1 MSVKKDLKGQKEIRM
16 VSFQGKLEHR
26 DAQEDSPR
34 IISGYA
40 AVFNQV
46 AEIGYW
52 YRYKEQIAPDAFE
65 GCNYDKCVACFNH
78 NTDNILAR
86 YSSGTLKLSV
96 DSVGLRFEFEVPNT
110 TVGNDMYELVK
121 RGDISQCSFAFV
133 VSEDTWKYDEQDD
146 ENDLRT
152 INKISELWD
161 VSLVTYPAYE
171 GTSVDAR
178 SADEDAFKKMKEQYI
193 SERDNARIMAESESR
208 ARLCQVLNL
217 GNNAN

>member
-1 MSVKKDLKGQKEIRM
+1 MKENKNLKGQTESRM
-16 VSFQGKLEHR
+16 VSFQGRLECR

-46 AEIGYW
+46 AQIGRW
-52 YRYKEQIAPDAFE
+52 YRYKEQIASNAFE

-96 DSVGLRFEFEVPNT
+96 DEVGLRFEFEVPNT

-133 VSEDTWKYDEQDD
+133 VAEESWKYDEQNDD
-146 ENDLRT
+146 NDLRT
-152 INKISELWD
+152 IEKIAELWD

-178 SADEDAFKKMKEQYI
+178 SAEEESFMERKKEYL
-193 SERDNARIMAESESR
+193 SRNDNEIKADSESR
-208 ARLCQVLNL
+208 ARYCQVLAL
-217 GNNAN
+217 GNAN

>member
-1 MSVKKDLKGQKEIRM
+1 MNNNKDMKGQKESRM

-26 DAQEDSPR
+26 DAQEDSLR

-46 AEIGYW
+46 AVIGRW
-52 YRYKEQIAPDAFE
+52 YRYKEQIASDAFD
-65 GCNYDKCVACFNH
+65 GCNYEKCVACFNH

-86 YSSGTLKLSV
+86 YSSGTLKLTV
-96 DSVGLRFEFEVPNT
+96 DEVGLRFEFEVPNT

-133 VSEDTWKYDEQDD
+133 VEEDTWRYSDDMDGIDE
-146 ENDLRT
+146 RT

-178 SADEDAFKKMKEQYI
+178 SADEDILVERKKEYLTKMGKSNI
-193 SERDNARIMAESESR
+193 VAESESR
-208 ARLCQVLNL
+208 ARICQVLGL
-217 GNNAN
+217 GNAN

>member
-1 MSVKKDLKGQKEIRM
+1 MKENKNQKGQKESRM
-16 VSFQGKLEHR
+16 VSFQGRLECR

-46 AEIGYW
+46 AQIGRW
-52 YRYKEQIAPDAFE
+52 YRYKEQIAPGAFE

-96 DSVGLRFEFEVPNT
+96 DEVGLRFEFEVPNT

-133 VSEDTWKYDEQDD
+133 VAEESWKYDEQND

-152 INKISELWD
+152 IEKIAELWD

-178 SADEDAFKKMKEQYI
+178 SAEEESFMERKKEYL
-193 SERDNARIMAESESR
+193 SRNDNKIKADSESR
-208 ARLCQVLNL
+208 ARYCQVLAL
-217 GNNAN
+217 GNAK

>member
-1 MSVKKDLKGQKEIRM
+1 MKENKNQKGQKESRM
-16 VSFQGKLEHR
+16 VSFQGRLECR

-46 AEIGYW
+46 AQIGRW
-52 YRYKEQIAPDAFE
+52 YRYKEQIASGAFD

-86 YSSGTLKLSV
+86 FSSGTLKLSV
-96 DSVGLRFEFEVPNT
+96 DEVGLRFEFEVPNT

-133 VSEDTWKYDEQDD
+133 VAEESWKYDEQND

-152 INKISELWD
+152 IEKIAELWD

-178 SADEDAFKKMKEQYI
+178 SAEEESFMERKKEYL
-193 SERDNARIMAESESR
+193 SRNDNKIKADSESR
-208 ARLCQVLNL
+208 ARYCQVLAL
-217 GNNAN
+217 GNAN

>member
-1 MSVKKDLKGQKEIRM
+1 MNKNKDMKGQKESRM
-16 VSFQGKLEHR
+16 VSFQGKLECR
-26 DAQEDSPR
+26 DAQEDAPR

-46 AEIGYW
+46 AEIGRW
-52 YRYKEQIAPDAFE
+52 YRYKEQIASDAFE

-96 DSVGLRFEFEVPNT
+96 DEVGLRFEFEVPNT

-133 VSEDTWKYDEQDD
+133 VEEDTWRYSEDMDGVDE
-146 ENDLRT
+146 RT

-178 SADEDAFKKMKEQYI
+178 SAEEDKLAERKKEYLSKFGKSNI
-193 SERDNARIMAESESR
+193 KAECESR
-208 ARLCQVLNL
+208 ARICQVLGL
-217 GNNAN
+217 GNAN

>member
-1 MSVKKDLKGQKEIRM
+1 MKENKNLKGQKESRM
-16 VSFQGKLEHR
+16 VSFQGRLECR

-46 AEIGYW
+46 AQIGRW
-52 YRYKEQIAPDAFE
+52 YRYKEQIASNAFE

-96 DSVGLRFEFEVPNT
+96 DEVGLRFEFEVPNT

-133 VSEDTWKYDEQDD
+133 VAEESWKYDEQND

-152 INKISELWD
+152 IEKIAELWD

-178 SADEDAFKKMKEQYI
+178 SAEEESFMERKKEYL
-193 SERDNARIMAESESR
+193 SRNDNKIKADSESR
-208 ARLCQVLNL
+208 ARYCQVLAL
-217 GNNAN
+217 GNAN

>member
-1 MSVKKDLKGQKEIRM
+1 M
-16 VSFQGKLEHR
+16 VSFQGKLECR

-40 AVFNQV
+40 AVFNQW
-46 AEIGYW
+46 AEIGRYW
-52 YRYKEQIAPDAFE
+52 RYKEQILSTALD
-65 GCNYDKCVACFNH
+65 GCDYSKCVACFNH

-86 YSSGTLKLSV
+86 FSSGTLKLEV
-96 DSVGLRFEFEVPNT
+96 DATGLKFEFEVPNT

-133 VSEDTWKYDEQDD
+133 VEEDTWKYMEDTELDE
-146 ENDLRT
+146 RT

-178 SADEDAFKKMKEQYI
+178 SAEEESLLERKKQYLAKI
-193 SERDNARIMAESESR
+193 HSDKIKAEYESR
-208 ARLCQVLNL
+208 ARICQVLAL
-217 GNNAN
+217 GNAN

>member
-1 MSVKKDLKGQKEIRM
+1 MKENKNQKGQKESRM
-16 VSFQGKLEHR
+16 VSFQGRLECR

-46 AEIGYW
+46 AQIGRW
-52 YRYKEQIAPDAFE
+52 YRYKEQIASGAFE

-96 DSVGLRFEFEVPNT
+96 DEVGLRFEFEVPNT

-133 VSEDTWKYDEQDD
+133 VAEESWKYDEQND

-152 INKISELWD
+152 IEKIAELWD

-178 SADEDAFKKMKEQYI
+178 SAEEESFMERKKEYL
-193 SERDNARIMAESESR
+193 SRNDNKIKADSESR
-208 ARLCQVLNL
+208 ARYCQVLAL
-217 GNNAN
+217 GNAN

>member
-1 MSVKKDLKGQKEIRM
+1 MEKKEKIKGQKESRM

-40 AVFNQV
+40 AVFNQW
-46 AEIGYW
+46 AELGRW
-52 YRYKEQIAPDAFE
+52 YRWREQIAPEAFE

-96 DSVGLRFEFEVPNT
+96 DNVGLRFEFEVPNT

-133 VSEDTWKYDEQDD
+133 VEEEKWTYREGEDTMDD
-146 ENDLRT
+146 RIIT
-152 INKISELWD
+152 RISDLWD

-178 SADEDAFKKMKEQYI
+178 SAEENIMEERKKQHLAKDHEKNI
-193 SERDNARIMAESESR
+193 KADSESR
-208 ARLCQVLNL
+208 ARICQVLAL
-217 GNNAN
+217 GNAN

>member
-1 MSVKKDLKGQKEIRM
+1 M
-16 VSFQGKLEHR
+16 VSFQGKLECR

-40 AVFNQV
+40 AVFNQW
-46 AEIGYW
+46 AEIGSYW
-52 YRYKEQIAPDAFE
+52 RYKEQILSTAFD
-65 GCNYDKCVACFNH
+65 GCDYSKCVACFNH

-86 YSSGTLKLSV
+86 FSSGTLKLEV
-96 DSVGLRFEFEVPNT
+96 DATGLKFEFEVPNT

-133 VSEDTWKYDEQDD
+133 VAEDTWKYSEDKEITDE
-146 ENDLRT
+146 RT

-178 SADEDAFKKMKEQYI
+178 SAEEESLLERKKQHFAKI
-193 SERDNARIMAESESR
+193 HSDKIKADSESR
-208 ARLCQVLNL
+208 ARICQVLAL
-217 GNNAN
+217 GNAN

>member
-1 MSVKKDLKGQKEIRM
+1 MNKNKDMKGRKESRM
-16 VSFQGKLEHR
+16 VSFQGKLECR
-26 DAQEDSPR
+26 DAQEDAPR
-34 IISGYA
+34 VISGYA
-40 AVFNQV
+40 AVFNQQ
-46 AEIGYW
+46 AEIGRW
-52 YRYKEQIAPDAFE
+52 YRYKEQIASDAFE

-86 YSSGTLKLSV
+86 YASGTLKLSV
-96 DSVGLRFEFEVPNT
+96 EEVGLRFEFEVPNT

-133 VSEDTWKYDEQDD
+133 VEEDTWRYSEDMDGVDE
-146 ENDLRT
+146 RT

-178 SADEDAFKKMKEQYI
+178 SAEEDKLAERKKEYLSKFGKSNI
-193 SERDNARIMAESESR
+193 KAECESR
-208 ARLCQVLNL
+208 ARICQVLGL
-217 GNNAN
+217 GNAN

>member
-1 MSVKKDLKGQKEIRM
+1 M
-16 VSFQGKLEHR
+16 VTFQGKLEHR
-26 DAQEDSPR
+26 AEEGSSAR

-40 AVFNQV
+40 AVFNQW
-46 AEIGYW
+46 AEMGRW
-52 YRYKEQIAPDAFE
+52 YRWREQIAPGAFE
-65 GCNYDKCVACFNH
+65 KCNYDKCVACFNH

-96 DSVGLRFEFEVPNT
+96 DEVGLRFEFEVPNT

-133 VSEDTWKYDEQDD
+133 VEEEKWTYREGEDTMDD
-146 ENDLRT
+146 RIIT
-152 INKISELWD
+152 RISELWD

-178 SADEDAFKKMKEQYI
+178 SAEEDSMEERKQQYLAKNGKKDIKA
-193 SERDNARIMAESESR
+193 DSESR
-208 ARLCQVLNL
+208 ARICQVLAL
-217 GNNAN
+217 GNANI

>member
-1 MSVKKDLKGQKEIRM
+1 M
-16 VSFQGKLEHR
+16 VSFQGRLECR

-46 AEIGYW
+46 AEIGRY
-52 YRYKEQIAPDAFE
+52 YRYKEQIASGAFE

-96 DSVGLRFEFEVPNT
+96 DEVGLRFEFEVPNT

-133 VSEDTWKYDEQDD
+133 VEEETWKYDEQND

-152 INKISELWD
+152 IEKISELWD

-178 SADEDAFKKMKEQYI
+178 SAEESFMERKKEYL
-193 SERDNARIMAESESR
+193 SRNDNKINADSESR
-208 ARLCQVLNL
+208 ARYCQVLAL
-217 GNNAN
+217 GNAN

>member
-1 MSVKKDLKGQKEIRM
+1 M
-16 VSFQGKLEHR
+16 VSFQGRLECR

-46 AEIGYW
+46 AEIGRY
-52 YRYKEQIAPDAFE
+52 YRYKEQIASGAFE

-96 DSVGLRFEFEVPNT
+96 DEVGLRFEFEVPNT

-133 VSEDTWKYDEQDD
+133 VAEESWKYDEQNDEND

-152 INKISELWD
+152 IEKIAELWD

-178 SADEDAFKKMKEQYI
+178 SAEEESFMERKKEYL
-193 SERDNARIMAESESR
+193 SRNDNKIKADSESR
-208 ARLCQVLNL
+208 ARYCQVLAL
-217 GNNAN
+217 GNAN

>member
-1 MSVKKDLKGQKEIRM
+1 M
-16 VSFQGKLEHR
+16 VSFQGKLECR

-40 AVFNQV
+40 AVFNQW
-46 AEIGYW
+46 AEIGRYW
-52 YRYKEQIAPDAFE
+52 RYKEQILSTAFD
-65 GCNYDKCVACFNH
+65 GCDYSKCVACFNH

-86 YSSGTLKLSV
+86 FSSGTLKLEV
-96 DSVGLRFEFEVPNT
+96 DATGLKFEFEVPNT

-133 VSEDTWKYDEQDD
+133 VEEDTWKYMEDTELDE
-146 ENDLRT
+146 RT

-178 SADEDAFKKMKEQYI
+178 SAEEESLLERKKQHLAKI
-193 SERDNARIMAESESR
+193 HSDKIKADSESR
-208 ARLCQVLNL
+208 ARICQVLAL
-217 GNNAN
+217 GNAN

>member
-1 MSVKKDLKGQKEIRM
+1 MKKNKDLKGQKESRM
-16 VSFQGKLEHR
+16 VSFQGRLECR

-46 AEIGYW
+46 AEIGRY
-52 YRYKEQIAPDAFE
+52 YRFKEQIASGAFE

-96 DSVGLRFEFEVPNT
+96 DEVGLRFEFEVPNT

-133 VSEDTWKYDEQDD
+133 VEEEIWKYDEQND

-152 INKISELWD
+152 IEKISELWD

-178 SADEDAFKKMKEQYI
+178 SAEEESFMERKKEYL
-193 SERDNARIMAESESR
+193 SRNDNKIKADSESR
-208 ARLCQVLNL
+208 ARYCQVLAL
-217 GNNAN
+217 GNAN

>member
-1 MSVKKDLKGQKEIRM
+1 M
-16 VSFQGKLEHR
+16 VSFQGRLECR

-46 AEIGYW
+46 AHIGRW
-52 YRYKEQIAPDAFE
+52 YRYKEQIASGAFE

-78 NTDNILAR
+78 DTDHLLAR
-86 YSSGTLKLSV
+86 FSSGTLKLSV
-96 DSVGLRFEFEVPNT
+96 DEVGLRFEFEVPNT

-133 VSEDTWKYDEQDD
+133 VAEESWKYDEQND

-152 INKISELWD
+152 IEKIAELWD

-178 SADEDAFKKMKEQYI
+178 SAEEESFMERKKEYLSRSDSKI
-193 SERDNARIMAESESR
+193 KADSESR
-208 ARLCQVLNL
+208 ARYCQVLAL
-217 GNNAN
+217 GNAN

>member
-1 MSVKKDLKGQKEIRM
+1 MKENKNLKGQKESRM
-16 VSFQGKLEHR
+16 VSFQGRLECR

-46 AEIGYW
+46 AQIGRW
-52 YRYKEQIAPDAFE
+52 YRYKEQIASGAFD

-78 NTDNILAR
+78 DTDHLLAR
-86 YSSGTLKLSV
+86 FSSGTLKLSV
-96 DSVGLRFEFEVPNT
+96 DEVGLRFEFEVPNT

-133 VSEDTWKYDEQDD
+133 VAEESWKYDEQND

-152 INKISELWD
+152 IEKIAELWD

-178 SADEDAFKKMKEQYI
+178 SAEEESFMERKKEYL
-193 SERDNARIMAESESR
+193 SRNDNKIKADSESR
-208 ARLCQVLNL
+208 ARYCQVLAL
-217 GNNAN
+217 GNAN

>member
-1 MSVKKDLKGQKEIRM
+1 M
-16 VSFQGKLEHR
+16 VSFQGRLECR

-46 AEIGYW
+46 AQIGRW
-52 YRYKEQIAPDAFE
+52 YRYKEQIASGAFE

-96 DSVGLRFEFEVPNT
+96 DEVGLRFEFEVPNT

-133 VSEDTWKYDEQDD
+133 VAEESWKYDEQNDEND

-152 INKISELWD
+152 IEKIAELWD

-178 SADEDAFKKMKEQYI
+178 SAEEEAFMERKKEYL
-193 SERDNARIMAESESR
+193 SRNDNRIKADSESR
-208 ARLCQVLNL
+208 ARYCQVLAL
-217 GNNAN
+217 GNAN

>member
-1 MSVKKDLKGQKEIRM
+1 MKENKNQKGQKESRM
-16 VSFQGKLEHR
+16 VSFQGRLECR

-46 AEIGYW
+46 AQIGRW
-52 YRYKEQIAPDAFE
+52 YRYKEQIASGAFE

-96 DSVGLRFEFEVPNT
+96 DEVGLRFEFEVPNT

-133 VSEDTWKYDEQDD
+133 VAEESWKYDEQND

-152 INKISELWD
+152 IEEIAELWD

-178 SADEDAFKKMKEQYI
+178 SAEEESFMERKKEYL
-193 SERDNARIMAESESR
+193 SRNDNKIKADSESR
-208 ARLCQVLNL
+208 ARYCQVLAL
-217 GNNAN
+217 GNAN

>member
-1 MSVKKDLKGQKEIRM
+1 MKENKNQKGQKESRM
-16 VSFQGKLEHR
+16 VSFQGRLECR

-46 AEIGYW
+46 AQIGLW
-52 YRYKEQIAPDAFE
+52 YRYKEQIASGAFD

-86 YSSGTLKLSV
+86 FSSGTLKLSV
-96 DSVGLRFEFEVPNT
+96 DEVGLRFEFEVPNT

-133 VSEDTWKYDEQDD
+133 VAEESWKYDEQND

-152 INKISELWD
+152 IEKIAELWD

-178 SADEDAFKKMKEQYI
+178 SAEEESFMERKKEYL
-193 SERDNARIMAESESR
+193 SRNDNKIKADSESR
-208 ARLCQVLNL
+208 ARYCQVLAL
-217 GNNAN
+217 GNAN

>member
-1 MSVKKDLKGQKEIRM
+1 M
-16 VSFQGKLEHR
+16 VSFQGRLECR

-46 AEIGYW
+46 AQIGRW
-52 YRYKEQIAPDAFE
+52 YRYKEQIASGAFD

-78 NTDNILAR
+78 DTDHLLAR
-86 YSSGTLKLSV
+86 FSSGTLKLSV
-96 DSVGLRFEFEVPNT
+96 DEVGLRFEFEVPNT

-133 VSEDTWKYDEQDD
+133 VAEESWKYDEQND

-152 INKISELWD
+152 IEKIAELWD

-178 SADEDAFKKMKEQYI
+178 SAEEESFMERKKEYL
-193 SERDNARIMAESESR
+193 SRNDNKIKADSESR
-208 ARLCQVLNL
+208 ARYCQVLAL
-217 GNNAN
+217 GNAN

>member
-1 MSVKKDLKGQKEIRM
+1 MKENKNQKGQKESRM
-16 VSFQGKLEHR
+16 VSFQGRLECR

-46 AEIGYW
+46 AQIGRW
-52 YRYKEQIAPDAFE
+52 YRYKEQIASGAFE

-96 DSVGLRFEFEVPNT
+96 DEVGLRFEFEVPNT

-133 VSEDTWKYDEQDD
+133 VSEESWKYDEQND

-152 INKISELWD
+152 IEKIAELWD

-178 SADEDAFKKMKEQYI
+178 SAEEESFMERKKEYL
-193 SERDNARIMAESESR
+193 SRNDNKIKADSESR
-208 ARLCQVLNL
+208 ARYCQVLAL
-217 GNNAN
+217 GNAN

>member
-1 MSVKKDLKGQKEIRM
+1 MKENKNQKGQKESRM
-16 VSFQGKLEHR
+16 VSFQGRLECR

-46 AEIGYW
+46 AQIGRW
-52 YRYKEQIAPDAFE
+52 YRYKEQIASGAFE

-96 DSVGLRFEFEVPNT
+96 DEVGLRFEFEVPNT

-133 VSEDTWKYDEQDD
+133 VAEETWKYDEQND

-152 INKISELWD
+152 IEKIAELWD

-178 SADEDAFKKMKEQYI
+178 SAEEESFMERKKEYL
-193 SERDNARIMAESESR
+193 SRNDNKIKADSESR
-208 ARLCQVLNL
+208 ARYCQVLAL
-217 GNNAN
+217 GNAN